1 MASKIKIN
9 LTIDPENVE
18 IWCKRS
24 GFTVITPLEI
34 LQNKLGLKK
43 VKEIIFSS
51 GDGDRVKR
59 KIRKELRK
67 QLIYKN
73 EEERVEIEE
82 KVSQLCD
89 ILIYMKE
96 NNLYE
101 IEIGYYCKNWKNEE
115 ITKYRKYVNKHTIET
130 YFTKLKII
138 DGEIVFDIYVNALK
152 NKYSEDNARNLR
164 RYFSKIE
171 SPNRKQKIYNY
182 FAFSKLFWFLFRI

>member
-51 GDGDRVKR
+51 GDGNRVKR
-59 KIRKELRK
+59 KIRKELKK

-73 EEERVEIEE
+73 EEERIEIEE
-82 KVSQLCD
+82 KVSQICD
-89 ILIYMKE
+89 VLIYMKE
-96 NNLYE
+96 NNLCE
-101 IEIGYYCKNWKNEE
+101 IEIGYYCKNWKNGE

-138 DGEIVFDIYVNALK
+138 DGEIVFDIYINALK
-152 NKYSEDNARNLR
+152 DVKPLEY
-164 RYFSKIE
+164 
-171 SPNRKQKIYNY
+171 YNVENTLKRELE
-182 FAFSKLFWFLFRI
+182 KLWT

>member
-1 MASKIKIN
+1 MASKIKVS

-51 GDGDRVKR
+51 GDGNRTKR
-59 KIRKELRK
+59 RIRKELKK

-73 EEERVEIEE
+73 EEERIEIEE
-82 KVSQLCD
+82 KVSQICD
-89 ILIYMKE
+89 VLIYMKE
-96 NNLYE
+96 NNLCE
-101 IEIGYYCKNWKNEE
+101 IEIGYYCKNWKNGE

-152 NKYSEDNARNLR
+152 DVKPLEY
-164 RYFSKIE
+164 
-171 SPNRKQKIYNY
+171 YNVENTLKRELE
-182 FAFSKLFWFLFRI
+182 KLWT